1 MHNNNEKKLKLKGFV
16 NDETTF
22 TFSTVSSLE
31 RSNILNLNINETDE
45 FVKVNVDSMNDS
57 HKFRDVFVNIG
68 SILGKYCFS
77 FFNTIFN
84 IYYYIY

>member
-1 MHNNNEKKLKLKGFV
+1 MHNNNEKKLKLNSFV

-31 RSNILNLNINETDE
+31 RSNILNLNLNETDE

-68 SILGKYCFS
+68 SILGK
-77 FFNTIFN
+77 
-84 IYYYIY
+84 